1 MIRSLWVVL
10 NGILA
15 TIVVGIIVI
24 VASLLRLQG
33 GIYDWCGRSWSRWIL
48 WAAPVRVREIGRE
61 HVRRDA
67 PQVLVG
73 NHASWFDVFAVAQ
86 AMDKPFHFVAKKEL
100 EKVPIFGT
108 AWKAA
113 GHISIDRSD
122 RDRAIASLDRAAA
135 QLREENAAVVIF
147 AEGTRSPTGE
157 LLPFKKGAFVI
168 AIQSGVEIV
177 PFAVSGSRDVLPKGR
192 WRVGPGT
199 ITVRFGEPVPTAGLT
214 EEDRDR
220 LTREVRQRV
229 RSMLDE
235 DTDRAGPD
243 G

>member
-1 MIRSLWVVL
+1 VIRSAWVVL
-10 NGILA
+10 NGVLA
-15 TIVVGIIVI
+15 TIVIGITVM
-24 VASLLRLQG
+24 AAALLRLRS
-33 GIYDWCGRSWSRWIL
+33 GIYDWCGRAWSRWIL
-48 WAAPVRVREIGRE
+48 WSAPVRVREVGRE
-61 HVRRDA
+61 HIRRDA
-67 PQVLVG
+67 PQILVG

-122 RDRAIASLDRAAA
+122 RERAIASLDRAAA

-157 LLPFKKGAFVI
+157 LLPFKKGAFVL

-192 WRVGPGT
+192 WRVRPGT

-220 LTREVRQRV
+220 LTRDVRRRV

-235 DTDRAGPD
+235 DTERMGP
-243 G
+243 GG